1 MKKIANIFFV
11 LTLLLGGTSLVSCEK
26 FSFLQGGE
34 GTEQEGGTENNGQTT
49 PAVKTAVL
57 SASTSIIIADGE
69 DEVTF
74 TVLFGE
80 QDVTDSVYMYVDNK
94 RMTST
99 KFSTDKAGSYKFFA
113 SYKGKITN
121 SIVIT
126 AANPALYIELPADSE
141 PEKFSGF
148 ERKVLVAEGTGT
160 WCGYCP
166 YMIRA
171 LELFEENGSN
181 ASKAVIVATHSGD
194 EFSNQASEAAVSAS
208 KISSFPSCVLNLDP
222 EVLIQNAQPEVNVEN
237 INTMVGMELR
247 EKARVAIAAAT
258 AVNQDSTSIGVR
270 AAVKVGKEGSYRINA
285 WLIEDG
291 VAAAQSSNWYEFSN
305 GKSTVVIDHKHILRA
320 ASHVSP
326 IQGVLLGEKET
337 CSAGEQV
344 EFYYEFDTKKADV
357 ESVENC
363 KVVVLVTATNG
374 TSSKY
379 VVNNIIECPVG
390 ESVPF
395 AYK

>member
-80 QDVTDSVYMYVDNK
+80 QDVTDSVYLYVDNK
-94 RMTST
+94 RMSSNR
-99 KFSTDKAGSYKFFA
+99 FSTDKAGSYKFFA
-113 SYKGKITN
+113 SYKGKISNTV
-121 SIVIT
+121 VIT
-126 AANPALYIELPADSE
+126 AANPALYIGLPEDSQ
-141 PEKFSGF
+141 PDKFDGF
-148 ERKVLVAEGTGT
+148 DRKVLVAEGTGT
-160 WCGYCP
+160 WCGLCP

-194 EFSNQASEAAVSAS
+194 EFSNQASEAAVVAM
-208 KISSFPSCVLNLDP
+208 KIKGFPSCVLNLDP
-222 EVLIQNAQPEVNVEN
+222 EILVEN
-237 INTMVGMELR
+237 NNPDINAEYINTMVGMELK
-247 EKARVAIAAAT
+247 EAARVGIAATT
-258 AVNQDSTSIGVR
+258 AVSADSTVVGVR
-270 AAVKVGKEGSYRINA
+270 TAVKVGEEGSYRINA

-291 VAAAQSSNWYEFSN
+291 VEAYQN
-305 GKSTVVIDHKHILRA
+305 GAEVIDHKHILRA

>member
-69 DEVTF
+69 EEVTF
-74 TVLFGE
+74 TVMFGD
-80 QDVTDSVYMYVDNK
+80 QDVTDSVYLYVDNK
-94 RMTST
+94 RMSSNR
-99 KFSTDKAGSYKFFA
+99 FSTDKAGSYKFFA
-113 SYKGKITN
+113 SYKGKISNTV
-121 SIVIT
+121 VIT
-126 AANPALYIELPADSE
+126 AANPVLYFDLPEDSQ
-141 PEKFSGF
+141 PDKFDGF
-148 ERKVLVAEGTGT
+148 DRKVLVAEATGT
-160 WCGYCP
+160 WCQYCP
-166 YMIRA
+166 LMIRA
-171 LELFEENGSN
+171 LDLFNENGSN
-181 ASKAVIVATHSGD
+181 ASRTVIVATHSGD
-194 EFSNQASEAAVSAS
+194 EFSNQASEAAVRAMSV
-208 KISSFPSCVLNLDP
+208 KSFPMCVFNFDP
-222 EVLIQNAQPEVNVEN
+222 EIMIGSSWELDIVAEN
-237 INTMVGMELR
+237 INAMVGMELK
-247 EKARVAIAAAT
+247 EMARVGIAAAT
-258 AVNQDSTSIGVR
+258 SLSSDSILVGVR
-270 AAVKVGKEGSYRINA
+270 TAVKVGEEGSYRINA

-291 VAAAQSSNWYEFSN
+291 VEAYQN
-305 GKSTVVIDHKHILRA
+305 GAEVINHKHILRA

-357 ESVENC
+357 ENVENC

>member
-1 MKKIANIFFV
+1 MKRIANLFLV
-11 LTLLLGGTSLVSCEK
+11 LTLLLGGVSLASCEK
-26 FSFLQGGE
+26 LPEIE
-34 GTEQEGGTENNGQTT
+34 GTEQGGTENNIPTT
-49 PAVKTAVL
+49 PVAKSAVL
-57 SASTSIIIADGE
+57 SASTSIIVADGE

-113 SYKGKITN
+113 SYKGKISNTV
-121 SIVIT
+121 VIT
-126 AANPALYIELPADSE
+126 AANPALYIGLPEDSQ
-141 PEKFSGF
+141 PDKFDGF
-148 ERKVLVAEGTGT
+148 DRKVLVAEGTGT

-181 ASKAVIVATHSGD
+181 AGKAVIVATHSGD
-194 EFSNQASEAAVSAS
+194 EFSNQASEAAVVAM
-208 KISSFPSCVLNLDP
+208 KIKGFPSCVLNLDP
-222 EVLIQNAQPEVNVEN
+222 EILVEN
-237 INTMVGMELR
+237 NNPDINAEYINTMVGMELK
-247 EKARVAIAAAT
+247 EAARVGIAATT
-258 AVNQDSTSIGVR
+258 AVSADSTVVGVR
-270 AAVKVGKEGSYRINA
+270 TAVKVGEEGSYRINA

-291 VAAAQSSNWYEFSN
+291 VEAYQN
-305 GKSTVVIDHKHILRA
+305 GAEVIDHKHILRA

-326 IQGVLLGEKET
+326 IQGVLLGEKEA

>member
-1 MKKIANIFFV
+1 MKRIANLFLV
-11 LTLLLGGTSLVSCEK
+11 LTLLLGGVSLASCEK
-26 FSFLQGGE
+26 LPEIE
-34 GTEQEGGTENNGQTT
+34 GTEQGGTENNIPTT
-49 PAVKTAVL
+49 PVAKSAVL
-57 SASTSIIIADGE
+57 SASTSIIVADGE

-113 SYKGKITN
+113 SYKGKISNTV
-121 SIVIT
+121 VIT
-126 AANPALYIELPADSE
+126 AANPALYIGLPEDSQ
-141 PEKFSGF
+141 PDKFDGF
-148 ERKVLVAEGTGT
+148 DRKVLVAEGTGT

-194 EFSNQASEAAVSAS
+194 EFSNQASEAAVVAM
-208 KISSFPSCVLNLDP
+208 KIKGFPSCVLNLDP
-222 EVLIQNAQPEVNVEN
+222 EILIENNNPDINAEY
-237 INTMVGMELR
+237 INTMVGMELK
-247 EKARVAIAAAT
+247 EAARVGIAATT
-258 AVNQDSTSIGVR
+258 AVSADSTVVGVR
-270 AAVKVGKEGSYRINA
+270 TAVKVGEEGSYRINA

-291 VAAAQSSNWYEFSN
+291 VEAYQN
-305 GKSTVVIDHKHILRA
+305 GAEVIDHKHILRA